1 MEMRQLVGQF
11 AERMQTLRHLLP
23 ILPDEPLYVRF
34 ESEEGVAMLVIG
46 KEPAAAEME
55 KDERKTLTVRGTK
68 TALCSLLG
76 GELKLQQLVRL
87 REVHVSGSF
96 RHLLLL
102 ESLLHLAKPY
112 RHVG

>member
-1 MEMRQLVGQF
+1 MEMRELVGQF
-11 AERMQTLRHLLP
+11 MERMQTLRHLLP
-23 ILPDEPLYVRF
+23 ILPDEQLYVRF
-34 ESEEGVAMLVIG
+34 ESEEETAIVALG
-46 KEPAAAEME
+46 KELAAGREP
-55 KDERKTLTVRGTK
+55 DERNVLTVRGSK
-68 TALCSLLG
+68 KALCSLLG

>member
-1 MEMRQLVGQF
+1 MEMCELVGQF
-11 AERMQTLRHLLP
+11 MERMQTLRHLLP
-23 ILPDEPLYVRF
+23 ILPDEQLYVRF
-34 ESEEGVAMLVIG
+34 ESEEETAMVALG
-46 KEPAAAEME
+46 KELTAGREP
-55 KDERKTLTVRGTK
+55 DERNVLTVHGSK
-68 TALCSLLG
+68 KALCSLLD